1 MESIVASCGGT
12 LRLMKLT
19 KLRNRLHSPDEIGP
33 MSGDCAEYRGR
44 VVAGGWEVLS
54 GEERGWTEEEE
65 EKDRFQRLRTGLA
78 LALTLGSWVLSG
90 EQGGDTAGE
99 PRGVDSLEDMT
110 NLKSTN
116 NPLID

>member
-1 MESIVASCGGT
+1 M
-12 LRLMKLT
+12 MKLT

-33 MSGDCAEYRGR
+33 TSGDCAEYRGR
-44 VVAGGWEVLS
+44 VVAVGWEVLS
-54 GEERGWTEEEE
+54 GEDRGWTEEEE
-65 EKDRFQRLRTGLA
+65 DKDRFQRLRRGLG
-78 LALTLGSWVLSG
+78 LTLTLGPWVLSG
-90 EQGGDTAGE
+90 EQGE